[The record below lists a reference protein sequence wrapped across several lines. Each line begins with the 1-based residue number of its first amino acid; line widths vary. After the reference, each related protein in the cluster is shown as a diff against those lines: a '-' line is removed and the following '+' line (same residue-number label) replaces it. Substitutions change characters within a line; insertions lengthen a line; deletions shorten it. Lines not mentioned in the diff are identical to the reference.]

1 MFAGLAV
8 LLLVIGAIARFA
20 INDAFDGI
28 DLATIGNI
36 LMAGG
41 VLCLVIAAIQ
51 AAGWMSRSPRR
62 FTTERHVSPDGDH
75 VVEETRTN

>member
-1 MFAGLAV
+1 MFAALAV
-8 LLLVIGAIARFA
+8 LLLVLGAILRFA
-20 INDAFDGI
+20 IRDAFDGV

-51 AAGWMSRSPRR
+51 AAGWMSRSPKR
-62 FTTERHVSPDGDH
+62 FTTERHASPDGGH
-75 VVEETRTN
+75 VIEETRTN